1 MKTGKLIK
9 TEKEYHAA
17 LEEIEKLMLS
27 GDKKGAHEDDMYEL
41 LTVLIKHYED
51 VHFPTLP
58 PDPLEAILFRMEQAG
73 LTRKDI
79 EPYFGARSRI
89 SEIFNRKRK
98 ISPKIAKKLHNGLNI
113 PSDILIEA
121 MA

>member
-1 MKTGKLIK
+1 MKIIKLIK
-9 TEKEYHAA
+9 NEKEHHEA

-27 GDKKGAHEDDMYEL
+27 GVRKGSNENDKYEL

-51 VHFPTLP
+51 VHFPTPP
-58 PDPLEAILFRMEQAG
+58 PDPVEAILFRMEQAG

-89 SEIFNRKRK
+89 SEIFNHKRK
-98 ISPKIAKKLHNGLNI
+98 ISPKIAKNLYKGLHI

>member
-1 MKTGKLIK
+1 MKITRLIK
-9 TEKEYHAA
+9 NEKEHHEA

-27 GDKKGAHEDDMYEL
+27 VVKKGSHEEERYEL

-51 VHFPTLP
+51 VHFPTPP
-58 PDPLEAILFRMEQAG
+58 PDPVEAILFRMEQAG

-89 SEIFNRKRK
+89 SEIFHHKRK
-98 ISPKIAKKLHNGLNI
+98 ISPKIAKNLHKGLNI
-113 PSDILIEA
+113 PADILIEA

>member
-1 MKTGKLIK
+1 MKTVRLIK
-9 TEKEYHAA
+9 DEKEYHQA

-27 GDKKGAHEDDMYEL
+27 DLKKGSHEEEKYEL
-41 LTVLIKHYED
+41 LTVLVKHYED
-51 VHFPTLP
+51 VNFPTPP
-58 PDPLEAILFRMEQAG
+58 PDPVEAILFRMEQAG

-89 SEIFNRKRK
+89 SEIFNHKRK
-98 ISPKIAKKLHNGLNI
+98 ISPKIAKNLHKGLKI

>member
-1 MKTGKLIK
+1 MKALKLIK
-9 TEKEYHAA
+9 SENEYHEA
-17 LEEIEKLMLS
+17 LKEIENLMLS
-27 GDKKGAHEDDMYEL
+27 NVKKGSNKDDRYEL

-51 VHFPTLP
+51 VHYPTTP
-58 PDPLEAILFRMEQAG
+58 PDPVEAILFRMEQAG

-79 EPYFGARSRI
+79 EPCFGARSRI
-89 SEIFNRKRK
+89 SEIFNHKRK
-98 ISPKIAKKLHNGLNI
+98 ISPKIAKNLYKELNI

>member
-1 MKTGKLIK
+1 MKTLTLIK
-9 TEKEYHAA
+9 NEKEYHAA

-27 GDKKGAHEDDMYEL
+27 DVKKGSHEDDRYEL
-41 LTVLIKHYED
+41 LTVLIKHYEE
-51 VHFPTLP
+51 VHFPTPP
-58 PDPLEAILFRMEQAG
+58 PDPVEAILFRMEQAG

-89 SEIFNRKRK
+89 SEIFNHKRK
-98 ISPKIAKKLHNGLNI
+98 ISPKIAKNLYKGLNI